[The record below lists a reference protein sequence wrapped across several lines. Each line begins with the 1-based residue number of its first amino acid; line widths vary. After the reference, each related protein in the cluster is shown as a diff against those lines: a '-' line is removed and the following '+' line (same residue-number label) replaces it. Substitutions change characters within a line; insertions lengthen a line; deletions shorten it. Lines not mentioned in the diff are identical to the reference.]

1 MFGVGIPLGWV
12 WVASQLQP
20 TVGQQTS
27 DVAALVVIVGPLAS
41 YFALIVFAG
50 RFSRPRDG
58 SPQPPRMAW
67 NRSRDEIRQSARDTT
82 TFEQV
87 VLLATL
93 LVGAGFEV
101 WFFFFAHQQP
111 WGSS

>member
-1 MFGVGIPLGWV
+1 VGVPVAWV

-20 TVGQQTS
+20 TVGQGTS
-27 DVAALVVIVGPLAS
+27 EVAALIVIAGPLGS
-41 YFALIVFAG
+41 YFALIALAG
-50 RFSRPRDG
+50 RFSRARHAAPR
-58 SPQPPRMAW
+58 PQRMAW
-67 NRSRDEIRQSARDTT
+67 NRSRDEIRESARHTT

-111 WGSS
+111 WGT